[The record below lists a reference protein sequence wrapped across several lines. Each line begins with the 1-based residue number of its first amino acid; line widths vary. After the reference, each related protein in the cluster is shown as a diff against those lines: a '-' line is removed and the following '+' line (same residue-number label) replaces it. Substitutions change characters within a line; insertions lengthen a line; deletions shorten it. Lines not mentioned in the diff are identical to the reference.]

1 MPPGRPERRRRSA
14 DACLRWAVCLV
25 EPLLPLRRLACLDEA
40 LGEATR
46 TDPDFVALV
55 FAGTTADVV
64 RTLPPDDSWRS
75 LALTSSAPTASATD
89 RAIPADP
96 PSAPLGA
103 PRSRQMP
110 RSAPQERPGAAG
122 CPGVPQD
129 STAPVS
135 GAPGRPEPP
144 RWPSGRAFGTWRDG
158 TDLVELAWGSPER
171 DPAFAPLA
179 DDLAPGAARVLVA
192 AFSGWRPAFA
202 EARALLEPAPS
213 HAGLAD
219 ALRWACWRR
228 RAYGLAPA
236 EDVWPYESI
245 HHWAE
250 RAFELLE
257 LGKNPDEAVI
267 ESDITWH
274 RIAGR

>member
-1 MPPGRPERRRRSA
+1 MPPGRSSERRRSV

-25 EPLLPLRRLACLDEA
+25 EPLLPLRRLVRLDEA
-40 LGEATR
+40 LGEAPAA
-46 TDPDFVALV
+46 DPELVALV

-64 RTLPPDDSWRS
+64 RTLPPDDPWRT
-75 LALTSSAPTASATD
+75 LALAEGV
-89 RAIPADP
+89 
-96 PSAPLGA
+96 GA
-103 PRSRQMP
+103 PDQPIATGPAR
-110 RSAPQERPGAAG
+110 APQEAPGA
-122 CPGVPQD
+122 PGGSGAAPRA
-129 STAPVS
+129 TAALS
-135 GAPGRPEPP
+135 GAPGGPEPP

-192 AFSGWRPAFA
+192 AFAGWRPAFA
-202 EARALLEPAPS
+202 EARALLEAVPA
-213 HAGLAD
+213 HAGLVD

-236 EDVWPYESI
+236 EDVWPYESV

-250 RAFELLE
+250 RAFGLLE
-257 LGKNPDEAVI
+257 RGQDPDEFVI
-267 ESDITWH
+267 ESDIGWH